1 MLAHHAWCNIAML
14 LSPAAGVHA
23 TFLKQ
28 CVSAIDS
35 LTLLADALKAAK
47 PGLLQL
53 LKGAG
58 LSKEVEG
65 YFSRTV
71 DAAADLKEAI
81 YLGAAKQLL
90 PVRCS
95 MVTPPQCRHTQS
107 KRALYYAHCRRSHL
121 HSLRTSPAG
130 LLARTRDKGVC
141 WYSLRRHWPHGSFK
155 RVAADCFVCR
165 VWLM

>member
-1 MLAHHAWCNIAML
+1 MHINAHSSLHHHIMLFCL
-14 LSPAAGVHA
+14 AAGVHA

-90 PVRCS
+90 PVS
-95 MVTPPQCRHTQS
+95 LPQTLPVVR
-107 KRALYYAHCRRSHL
+107 
-121 HSLRTSPAG
+121 
-130 LLARTRDKGVC
+130 
-141 WYSLRRHWPHGSFK
+141 
-155 RVAADCFVCR
+155 
-165 VWLM
+165 

>member
-1 MLAHHAWCNIAML
+1 MCCCL
-14 LSPAAGVHA
+14 PAGIQA

-35 LTLLADALKAAK
+35 LGLLADALKAAK

-58 LSKEVEG
+58 LSKQVEG
-65 YFSRTV
+65 YFARTV

-90 PVRCS
+90 PV
-95 MVTPPQCRHTQS
+95 
-107 KRALYYAHCRRSHL
+107 
-121 HSLRTSPAG
+121 
-130 LLARTRDKGVC
+130 
-141 WYSLRRHWPHGSFK
+141 SF
-155 RVAADCFVCR
+155 A
-165 VWLM
+165 